1 MSNTLAIHYGA
12 HDTSACVYSDRIKYY
27 FLEERFSRK
36 KHDRGLLNVYKNL
49 VISKEKID
57 RIVISNFGKKTIS
70 VDKNFQL
77 LRAYLE
83 YHNRLHG
90 FKPKLIKD
98 SRHHLF
104 HAAGAYYNSGYKDA
118 LVVVIDGMGEYKKG
132 KYEME
137 TIYEVRDGKFKE
149 LYSNKGGIK
158 SMVGIGILYAI
169 AALHMG
175 QSQYDAGKAM
185 GLSAYGSAKKS
196 YIIDDYHIDDTFLTL
211 NGNNLSTSLYGFDA
225 IDACALPKLADIDKS
240 PENFC
245 KEVQLDTQ
253 NIVSKLVDKYLKQTK
268 INNVC
273 MSGGYA
279 MNIITNSLLVEKF
292 PEVNFYFEP
301 MATDGGISVGAAALY
316 ATNRTPLTNTFF
328 HGWKYDL
335 PKTEGRTVSTKEVAR
350 LIKEQKSIGIYHG
363 YAEAGQR
370 SLGNRSIVYTALDPH
385 GKDVVNK
392 IKKREWYR
400 PFAASVLE
408 EDADLFFDIS
418 KPSPFMTQCY
428 TVKKNVN
435 LPSVTHIDNTC
446 RVQTVNSGHL
456 YQLLLELRDLTGYGI
471 ILNTSL
477 NLSGEPL
484 VETPQEALNILTNTE
499 LDYLW
504 FPESMQLIT

>member
-1 MSNTLAIHYGA
+1 MSNTLAIHYGG
-12 HDTSACVYSDRIKYY
+12 HDSNACVYDNSVKYY
-27 FLEERFSRK
+27 FSEERYSRK
-36 KHDRGLLNVYKNL
+36 KHDSKLSNVYKNL
-49 VISKEKID
+49 LKIKEPID
-57 RIVISNFGKKTIS
+57 RIIICNFGKLTKIS
-70 VDKNFQL
+70 DADKNFK
-77 LRAYLE
+77 YLKL
-83 YHNRLHG
+83 YLDAHNKLHG
-90 FKPKLIKD
+90 FKPKLITD

-104 HAAGAYYNSGYKDA
+104 HAAGAYYNSGYDDA
-118 LVVVIDGMGEYKKG
+118 LVVVIDGMGEYKNR

-137 TIYEVRDGKFKE
+137 TIYEVKGGNFEEVYKNQGNEKSLIGLGM
-149 LYSNKGGIK
+149 LYS
-158 SMVGIGILYAI
+158 I
-169 AALHMG
+169 AAMHMG
-175 QSQYDAGKAM
+175 EEWYDSGKAM
-185 GLSAYGSAKKS
+185 GLSAYGIAESS
-196 YIIDDYHIDDTFLTL
+196 YVFDDYHIDDSIMEANYHLHYFFPTPQPIKAELKDTTK
-211 NGNNLSTSLYGFDA
+211 ST
-225 IDACALPKLADIDKS
+225 K
-240 PENFC
+240 NFC

-253 NIVSKLVDKYLKQTK
+253 NVVLKLVDKYLKQTK

-316 ATNRTPLTNTFF
+316 AKDHTPLTNTFF

-335 PKTEGRTVSTKEVAR
+335 SETKGRTVSTEEVAR

-370 SLGNRSIVYTALDPH
+370 SLGNRSIVYTAFDPH

-408 EDADLFFDIS
+408 EDADLFFDID

-456 YQLLLELRDLTGYGI
+456 YQLLLELRNLTGYGI

-484 VETPQEALNILTNTE
+484 VETPQEALNILVNSE
-499 LDYLW
+499 LDYVW
-504 FPESMQLIT
+504 FPETMQLIS

>member
-1 MSNTLAIHYGA
+1 MSNTLAIHYGG
-12 HDTSACVYSDRIKYY
+12 HDSNACVYSNGVKYY
-27 FLEERFSRK
+27 FLEERYSRK
-36 KHDRGLLNVYKNL
+36 KHDGGLHNVYKNL
-49 VISKEKID
+49 LEIKEPID
-57 RIVISNFGKKTIS
+57 RIIICNFGNKTKISNA
-70 VDKNFQL
+70 DKNFK
-77 LRAYLE
+77 YLKF
-83 YHNRLHG
+83 YIDTHNKLHG
-90 FKPKLIKD
+90 FKPKLITD

-104 HAAGAYYNSGYKDA
+104 HAAGAYYNSGYDDA
-118 LVVVIDGMGEYKKG
+118 LVVVIDGMGEYKNK

-137 TIYEVRDGKFKE
+137 TIYQVKGGNFEEVYKNKGNEKSMIGLGM
-149 LYSNKGGIK
+149 LYS
-158 SMVGIGILYAI
+158 I
-169 AALHMG
+169 AAMHMG
-175 QSQYDAGKAM
+175 EKWYDSGKAM
-185 GLSAYGSAKKS
+185 GLSAYGTAESS
-196 YIIDDYHIDDTFLTL
+196 YIFDDYHVDDSIMEANYHLHYFFPT
-211 NGNNLSTSLYGFDA
+211 
-225 IDACALPKLADIDKS
+225 PKPIKAELKDIKKS
-240 PENFC
+240 AKNFC

-253 NIVSKLVDKYLKQTK
+253 NVVLKLVDKYLKQTK

-301 MATDGGISVGAAALY
+301 MATDGGISVGAAALHSIDH
-316 ATNRTPLTNTFF
+316 TPLTHTFF
-328 HGWKYDL
+328 HGRKYEL
-335 PKTEGRTVSTKEVAR
+335 SEIRGREVSTKEVAR
-350 LIKEQKSIGIYHG
+350 LIKEQKSIGIYYG

-370 SLGNRSIVYTALDPH
+370 SLGNRSIVYTAFDPD

-408 EDADLFFDIS
+408 EDAHLFFDID

-435 LPSVTHIDNTC
+435 IPSVTHIDNTC

-456 YQLLLELRDLTGYGI
+456 YQLLLELRNLTGHGI

-484 VETPQEALNILTNTE
+484 VETPQEALNILANSE
-499 LDYLW
+499 LDYVW
-504 FPESMQLIT
+504 FPETMQLIS

>member
-12 HDTSACVYSDRIKYY
+12 HDASACIYSNKIEHY
-27 FLEERFSRK
+27 FLEERYSRK
-36 KHDRGLLNVYKNL
+36 KHDRELLHIYKNL
-49 VISKEKID
+49 VVSKEKVD
-57 RIVISNFGKKTIS
+57 RIVISNFGKKTIT
-70 VDKNFQL
+70 VDKDFKL
-77 LRAYLE
+77 LRAYLD
-83 YHNRLHG
+83 YHKRLHG
-90 FKPKLIKD
+90 FKPKLVKD

-104 HAAGAYYNSGYKDA
+104 HAAGAYYNSGYEDA
-118 LVVVIDGMGEYKKG
+118 LVVVVDGIGEYKKG

-137 TIYEVRDGKFKE
+137 TIYAVKGGKFKE
-149 LYSNKGGIK
+149 VYKNKSCEK
-158 SMVGIGILYAI
+158 SEIGLGILYAS
-169 AALHMG
+169 AAMHMG
-175 QSQYDAGKAM
+175 ENWSDSGKAM
-185 GLSAYGSAKKS
+185 GLSAYGIAEQSYVFDDFYIDDSIVHMNLFLSKGNAPSGDASPELVDKSKSAK
-196 YIIDDYHIDDTFLTL
+196 
-211 NGNNLSTSLYGFDA
+211 
-225 IDACALPKLADIDKS
+225 
-240 PENFC
+240 NFC
-245 KEVQLDTQ
+245 KEVQTDTQ
-253 NIVSKLVDKYLKQTK
+253 NVVLKLVDKYLKQTK
-268 INNVC
+268 ITNVC

-316 ATNRTPLTNTFF
+316 AKDHTPLTNTFF

-335 PKTEGRTVSTKEVAR
+335 SETKGRTVSTKEVAR

-370 SLGNRSIVYTALDPH
+370 SLGNRSIVYTAFDSH

-408 EDADLFFDIS
+408 EDADLFFNID

-456 YQLLLELRDLTGYGI
+456 YQLLLELRNLIGYGI

-484 VETPQEALNILTNTE
+484 VETPQEAVNILANSE
-499 LDYLW
+499 LDYVW
-504 FPESMQLIT
+504 FPETMQLIS